1 MSMKATADIA
11 FKHLLSPNVESNKEI
26 LISFLNTFVPA
37 YRGDKVQSV
46 ESMPSFVPV
55 LPEKREKQTFMDFA
69 VNSETGNKYIVEM
82 QYSRHAMFNERALFY
97 AASVYAR
104 QPLPRA
110 KYWYHYLKPVIGLQ
124 ILDYD
129 TNLVRGI
136 TKIPDSI
143 AESDSLFV
151 DMVKNFPMKEDQFF
165 KHFMMTDVTSGQNID
180 YLQVVQI
187 DLPRAERI
195 LSQKQMTREDLLEW
209 WINVFTHAQEYT
221 HEDVDRMYQDKVM
234 PEIIYKA
241 LGRLDINKWN
251 PKMRKEYKDE
261 LLSYE
266 NNAIVLEV
274 EKAKGVLE
282 EKMKIARKLLDRGR
296 PLAEI
301 EEDTGLTAKEI
312 ISMKKSG

>member
-1 MSMKATADIA
+1 
-11 FKHLLSPNVESNKEI
+11 
-26 LISFLNTFVPA
+26 
-37 YRGDKVQSV
+37 
-46 ESMPSFVPV
+46 
-55 LPEKREKQTFMDFA
+55 
-69 VNSETGNKYIVEM
+69 
-82 QYSRHAMFNERALFY
+82 
-97 AASVYAR
+97 
-104 QPLPRA
+104 
-110 KYWYHYLKPVIGLQ
+110 
-124 ILDYD
+124 
-129 TNLVRGI
+129 
-136 TKIPDSI
+136 
-143 AESDSLFV
+143 
-151 DMVKNFPMKEDQFF
+151 
-165 KHFMMTDVTSGQNID
+165 MMTDVTSGQNID